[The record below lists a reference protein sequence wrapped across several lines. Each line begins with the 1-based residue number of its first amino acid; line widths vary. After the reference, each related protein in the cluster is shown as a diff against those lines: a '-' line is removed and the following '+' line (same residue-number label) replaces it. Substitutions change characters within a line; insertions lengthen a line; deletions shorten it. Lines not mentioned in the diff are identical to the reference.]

1 MKRVYTIGHSNKPVD
16 DLLDRL
22 GRHGVQIVVDV
33 RSKPFSSYN
42 PQFNRE
48 AVCESLRQSGRP
60 YVFSGHSLGGMPD
73 DPELRAQDG
82 QADYGKIRESPLYR
96 KELAGL
102 LRAVDL
108 GPGPM
113 ALMCSE
119 ADPTMC
125 HRRRLVG
132 TDLVE
137 AGVEV
142 VHILGD
148 GSLQTEDEVRE
159 RLGENQPSVLDVFG
173 DGS

>member
-1 MKRVYTIGHSNKPVD
+1 MSRIYTIGHSNKPVE
-16 DLLDRL
+16 DLIERL
-22 GRHGVQIVVDV
+22 ARHGVVVVVDV

-48 AVCESLRQSGRP
+48 DVCESLRLTGRP

-73 DPELRAQDG
+73 DPELRTRQG
-82 QADYGKIRESPLYR
+82 KADYNKIRETPLYR
-96 KELAGL
+96 KELGGL
-102 LRAVDL
+102 LRMLQTPL
-108 GPGPM
+108 GPA

-119 ADPTMC
+119 ADPTGC

-132 TDLVE
+132 ADLVK

-148 GSLQTEDEVRE
+148 GSLATEHEIRE
-159 RLGENQPSVLDVFG
+159 GTGENQPSAVDLFENQ
-173 DGS
+173 S